1 MVSEVFTNEDGTP
14 TWEYLLY
21 LSIKKKKKKWSL
33 FAHNFVLTLQDLHLV
48 RITPFVFGKVSGV
61 WFPLLE

>member
-1 MVSEVFTNEDGTP
+1 MGVFA
-14 TWEYLLY
+14 
-21 LSIKKKKKKWSL
+21 LSFHKKKKKKKWSL